1 MLYDPGE
8 LSTYRASDGNVV
20 RIEYI
25 KTVSSTA
32 ELARE
37 YARNGK
43 PDRYAVFSEQQK
55 TSPIIGTRLADGAVE
70 NGIFISLILRPS
82 IFPSQA
88 GLLAPLAATALLNA
102 YEEHTT
108 QNAAIGW
115 VSDVLYNG
123 EKIGGCTIEGKLDN
137 VSSYEYLIVNFALKL
152 DTKTFS
158 PRLTDM
164 IRRVFDDESPS
175 VSMLIARTV
184 LNKFFTVYSDIK
196 NPSKHMN
203 FYKHK
208 FAYYGK
214 RIKFIKDGKKVPGK
228 ISDVDKKNCALIVED
243 TNGQSYNIT
252 SPSSIAFPKHFDI
265 HTILNIT
272 KKH

>member
-8 LSTYRASDGNVV
+8 LSTYRASDGSVV
-20 RIEYI
+20 KIEYI
-25 KTVSSTA
+25 KKVSSTA
-32 ELARE
+32 EIARE
-37 YARNGK
+37 YANSGK
-43 PDRYAVFSEQQK
+43 PDRYAVFAEQQT
-55 TSPIIGTRLADGAVE
+55 TSPIIGTRLSDGTVE

-88 GLLAPLAATALLNA
+88 GLLAPLVATALLNA

-108 QNAAIGW
+108 NTASIGW
-115 VSDVLYNG
+115 ISDVLYNG
-123 EKIGGCTIEGKLDN
+123 QKIGGCTVEGRLDN
-137 VSSYEYLIVNFALKL
+137 LSSYEYLIINFALKL

-184 LNKFFTVYSDIK
+184 LNKFFTVYADIK

-214 RIKFIKDGKKVPGK
+214 RVKFLKDGKRVPGK
-228 ISDVDKKNCALIVED
+228 IIDVDKKTCALIVED
-243 TNGQSYNIT
+243 SHGDRYSITHSRAITFYRHLDFLNI
-252 SPSSIAFPKHFDI
+252 KR
-265 HTILNIT
+265 IT
-272 KKH
+272 KKR

>member
-1 MLYDPGE
+1 MLYGPGE
-8 LSTYRASDGNVV
+8 LSTYRASDGSIVK
-20 RIEYI
+20 IEYI
-25 KTVSSTA
+25 KKVSSTA
-32 ELARE
+32 EIA
-37 YARNGK
+37 GK
-43 PDRYAVFSEQQK
+43 PDRYAVFAEQQT
-55 TSPIIGTRLADGAVE
+55 TSPIIGTRLSDGAAE

-82 IFPSQA
+82 IFRSQA
-88 GLLAPLAATALLNA
+88 SLLAPLAATALLNA

-108 QNAAIGW
+108 NTASIGW

-123 EKIGGCTIEGKLDN
+123 QKIGGCTVKASFDN
-137 VSSYEYLIVNFALKL
+137 LSSCEYLIVNFALKL

-175 VSMLIARTV
+175 VTMLIARTV

-196 NPSKHMN
+196 NPSKHIN

-214 RIKFIKDGKKVPGK
+214 KVKFLKDGKRIPGK
-228 ISDVDKKNCALIVED
+228 IVDVDKRTCSLIVED
-243 TNGQSYNIT
+243 SSGESHKIT
-252 SPSSIAFPKHFDI
+252 SLSEIAFYRHLDFLKI
-265 HTILNIT
+265 KNIINR
-272 KKH
+272 K

>member
-8 LSTYRASDGNVV
+8 LSSYRASDGNIV

-25 KTVSSTA
+25 KKVSSTA
-32 ELARE
+32 KIARE
-37 YARNGK
+37 YAEAGK
-43 PDRYAVFSEQQK
+43 PDRYVIFAEQQ
-55 TSPIIGTRLADGAVE
+55 TESPIIGTRLSDGASE
-70 NGIFISLILRPS
+70 NGIFLSLILRPS

-88 GLLAPLAATALLNA
+88 TLLAPLAATALLNA

-108 QNAAIGW
+108 NSAEIGW
-115 VSDVLYNG
+115 ISNVIYNG
-123 EKIGGCTIEGKLDN
+123 QKIGGCTII
-137 VSSYEYLIVNFALKL
+137 SSSDGAASYKYLIINFALKL

-164 IRRVFDDESPS
+164 IRRVFDDERPS

-208 FAYYGK
+208 FAYYGRK
-214 RIKFIKDGKKVPGK
+214 IKFFKDGKKLPGK
-228 ISDVDKKNCALIVED
+228 IVDVDKKNCALIIED
-243 TNGQSYNIT
+243 AKGHNYSIS
-252 SPSSIAFPKHFDI
+252 SPSGIVFSRR
-265 HTILNIT
+265 LNINGLM
-272 KKH
+272 KRK